1 MLYSI
6 GAFAIFCALSGVVY
20 LVNDVMDRDADRNH
34 PTKRLRPIASGAL
47 PVSVA
52 LTAAFVLGAGALGA
66 AYWLRPAFA
75 AIGAVYLA
83 LLASYS
89 GPLKHIV
96 IIDVLT
102 IAIGFV
108 LAGGR
113 GGGRDRR
120 ADQPRLLFLT
130 ILLALFLA
138 LSKRRHELVLLA
150 DGATTHRRI
159 LQEYSPYLLDQMI
172 AVVTASTIV
181 AYAFYT
187 VSPEIVEKFHT
198 NLLGL
203 TLPFP
208 LYGIFR
214 YLYLVHQKEGGGSP
228 AEMLL
233 TDRPLLVCVALWALV
248 GRVHHLRARPCRSGT
263 DQLDMPKSKVA
274 ILRTT
279 PATVLR
285 DYHSVMNLAGYQD
298 VLAKD
303 ADTALKVNIS
313 WHFFFPATSTTPW
326 QLEGVIRALKQDGY
340 SRDLIHA
347 CHNRTVV
354 IDAHLGEREN
364 KQINVVA
371 GARPAQHPHL
381 RDRGV
386 DQHPRRGRR
395 SHEEVH
401 VPERG
406 LPEGLHDSEAL
417 HRREHHSP
425 ADGEDARVHDDD
437 RRDEERVRRAAERA
451 PALDAPGDPRDA
463 RGPADDPE
471 EDSPR
476 RVRGDG
482 RHVRRRRAGPALHD
496 AVREERDPRQRRPGR
511 DRRRGG
517 EADGLRSDVD
527 QVHPDGARP
536 RARLRRP
543 ARDRDRR
550 RRVGRRRRTGT
561 SWGRSRR

>member
-1 MLYSI
+1 MARHTIPDITERAAPRRGHDDASVRPLALSLVLSLRPSQWTKNLIIFAALIGGQRLMDARAVLYSL

-20 LVNDVMDRDADRNH
+20 LVNDVMDREADRNH
-34 PTKRLRPIASGAL
+34 PTKCMRPIASGAL

-52 LTAAFVLGAGALGA
+52 LAAAFVLATGALGA

-75 AIGAVYLA
+75 AIGAVYLI

-108 LAGGR
+108 LRAAAGAAVIDVPISHG
-113 GGGRDRR
+113 
-120 ADQPRLLFLT
+120 LLFLT

-233 TDRPLLVCVALWALV
+233 TDRPLLGCVALWALV
-248 GRVHHLRARPCRSGT
+248 VVFIIYGPVHA
-263 DQLDMPKSKVA
+263 V
-274 ILRTT
+274 
-279 PATVLR
+279 
-285 DYHSVMNLAGYQD
+285 
-298 VLAKD
+298 
-303 ADTALKVNIS
+303 
-313 WHFFFPATSTTPW
+313 
-326 QLEGVIRALKQDGY
+326 
-340 SRDLIHA
+340 
-347 CHNRTVV
+347 
-354 IDAHLGEREN
+354 
-364 KQINVVA
+364 
-371 GARPAQHPHL
+371 
-381 RDRGV
+381 
-386 DQHPRRGRR
+386 
-395 SHEEVH
+395 
-401 VPERG
+401 RG
-406 LPEGLHDSEAL
+406 LIS
-417 HRREHHSP
+417 
-425 ADGEDARVHDDD
+425 
-437 RRDEERVRRAAERA
+437 
-451 PALDAPGDPRDA
+451 
-463 RGPADDPE
+463 
-471 EDSPR
+471 
-476 RVRGDG
+476 
-482 RHVRRRRAGPALHD
+482 
-496 AVREERDPRQRRPGR
+496 
-511 DRRRGG
+511 
-517 EADGLRSDVD
+517 
-527 QVHPDGARP
+527 
-536 RARLRRP
+536 
-543 ARDRDRR
+543 
-550 RRVGRRRRTGT
+550 
-561 SWGRSRR
+561 